1 MVHYEDVFQSRMQD
15 FNSIFEFYIVCIKT
29 FTRIVSLEKIFTS
42 VASTSLNKDVPDI

>member
-29 FTRIVSLEKIFTS
+29 FTQIVSLEKIFTS
-42 VASTSLNKDVPDI
+42 ETPIFLNKDVSDI

>member
-29 FTRIVSLEKIFTS
+29 FTHIVSLEKIFTF
-42 VASTSLNKDVPDI
+42 AAPISLNKDVYDI